1 MLPRLVMTLASFL
14 SHRTYTFSVAPDL
27 SSGKDGEASSRR
39 NGDPQPPRMSRSISS
54 LQSLQVMGP

>member
-1 MLPRLVMTLASFL
+1 MTLASFL